1 VSADPPKPRAVFDCM
16 VFLQGA
22 ARRDGAA
29 GACLLLVER
38 KAVELFLSGE
48 VLSEIRDVLN
58 RPKVRH
64 KFPALNDQRVEQFL
78 QALEKMAEIIH
89 EVPRAVAYERDP
101 RDEPYVNLAIAA
113 RAGFLV
119 SRDGD
124 FLDLANPS
132 NADGA
137 LLRNL
142 APGLQILDPVSFLR
156 EVRRHSQ
163 TSP

>member
-1 VSADPPKPRAVFDCM
+1 M

-22 ARRDGAA
+22 ARRDSAA

-38 KAVELFLSGE
+38 KAIELFLSDE

-64 KFPALNDQRVEQFL
+64 KLPALNDHRVEQFL
-78 QALEKMAEIIH
+78 AALENMAEIIH

-101 RDEPYVNLAIAA
+101 KDEPYLNLAIAA

-132 NADGA
+132 NADGEV
-137 LLRNL
+137 LRSR
-142 APGLQILDPVSFLR
+142 APGLQILDPVSFLL
-156 EVRRHSQ
+156 EVRRLSK